1 MNAIVALISAVSVFA
16 ASAAFVDFG
25 AADLGFA
32 GLHGAGALVKGVH
45 HGAHVAHFVAGGE
58 VVDGLKC
65 GAHFSWVAP
74 AGKAVK
80 EVLAFSHC
88 KKGGLVLFHLTFTDG
103 TEGFF
108 HFFGGVAVPVS
119 HHVWLAKLA
128 KGVCKHAPAF
138 FGLPHHALLADLA
151 HVLA

>member
-16 ASAAFVDFG
+16 VSALHLDFTG
-25 AADLGFA
+25 DLAA
-32 GLHGAGALVKGVH
+32 HGAVVKGVH

-65 GAHFSWVAP
+65 GAHFSWALP
-74 AGKAVK
+74 EGKAVK

-103 TEGFF
+103 TEQFL

-128 KGVCKHAPAF
+128 KGVCKHAPALA
-138 FGLPHHALLADLA
+138 GLPHHAVLADLA

>member
-16 ASAAFVDFG
+16 VSALHLDFTG
-25 AADLGFA
+25 DLAA
-32 GLHGAGALVKGVH
+32 HGAVVKGVH

-58 VVDGLKC
+58 DVEGFKC

-103 TEGFF
+103 AEAFF
-108 HFFGGVAVPVS
+108 HVVGGVAKELA
-119 HHVWLAKLA
+119 HRVWLAKLA
-128 KGVCKHAPAF
+128 KGVCKHAPALA
-138 FGLPHHALLADLA
+138 GLPHHALLADLA

>member
-1 MNAIVALISAVSVFA
+1 MNAIVALISAVSVLA
-16 ASAAFVDFG
+16 ASAAVLDLKAPD
-25 AADLGFA
+25 AA
-32 GLHGAGALVKGVH
+32 HGAVVKGVH

-65 GAHFSWVAP
+65 GAHFAWTAP

-88 KKGGLVLFHLTFTDG
+88 KHGGLLLFHVAFVDG

-108 HFFGGVAVPVS
+108 HVVGSVAVPVS

-128 KGVCKHAPAF
+128 KGVCKHAPALA
-138 FGLPHHALLADLA
+138 GLPHHAVLVDLA

>member
-16 ASAAFVDFG
+16 VSAFHLDFG

-32 GLHGAGALVKGVH
+32 GLHGPVVKGVH
-45 HGAHVAHFVAGGE
+45 HGAKVLHFVAGGE
-58 VVDGLKC
+58 VVNGLKC
-65 GAHFSWVAP
+65 GAHFSWAAP
-74 AGKAVK
+74 AAVK

-88 KKGGLVLFHLTFTDG
+88 KHGGLVLAHVALVDG
-103 TEGFF
+103 SE
-108 HFFGGVAVPVS
+108 HFLHVVGGVALPVS

-128 KGVCKHAPAF
+128 KGACKHAPALA
-138 FGLPHHALLADLA
+138 GLPHHAVLADLA